1 MINDKI
7 LSSLGDMIV
16 DMIVEIMEALDSK
29 SYFGSSLLS
38 WTLTILGLFSLFFI
52 VGLPELFK

>member
-1 MINDKI
+1 MINNKI
-7 LSSLGDMIV
+7 FSSLG

-38 WTLTILGLFSLFFI
+38 WTLAILGLFSLIFI

>member
-7 LSSLGDMIV
+7 LSSLG

-38 WTLTILGLFSLFFI
+38 WTLAILGLFSLIFI
-52 VGLPELFK
+52 MCLPVLFK